1 LADHDTQGG
10 EIVAGKRVLGL
21 VLVAAL
27 SVMGCSDDPADRVCD
42 PGATQRCV
50 CFGGDD
56 GVQVCAGDG
65 TRWNECVCGAAD
77 GDADA
82 DADADGDA
90 DADADADADGDADV
104 DSDADVGS
112 GCVIGGESYAAG
124 AVNPANECEWC
135 RPGVGA
141 TEWTARPDFTPC
153 SIVTEPDFSYDI
165 CARGRCVSPGSCG
178 EASCNAP
185 GPNWTIPD
193 TNQRSCYNRSGSIA
207 CPGTTGS
214 AACATTQFCGQDAQY
229 GWDTTN
235 PASARFTR
243 TGVSEPVVTD
253 NVTGLT
259 WQGCA
264 AGQFG
269 PDCSGTHTTFFWA
282 GALAYCEGL
291 VWGGSSDWGLP
302 DPFELQTLIDHD
314 RPALPVI
321 DSTAFPATPQVPFWT
336 SSSAAETFV
345 NAWYVGFGD
354 GDVLVRE
361 KATALGARCVRR
373 PAGRRG
379 HEDRLLVAGMS
390 RRRDRRRLRGW
401 DGLDGKL
408 VRRAGVLRGAGL
420 GRPDRLVPP
429 ERRRVEVDRG
439 RLAFRS
445 GPRRRRL
452 SGDAGREL
460 LVIDD
465 RLLLDRHGHRHPE
478 RVGRRLSG
486 RPGEQ
491 SPQAG
496 HQSPPDPL
504 HPSRIVNSAG
514 RSRGRSLWAAI
525 DLPCSG
531 FGLDAPDLGRSED
544 P

>member
-124 AVNPANECEWC
+124 AVNP
-135 RPGVGA
+135 A

-373 PAGRRG
+373 PAGAAPEPPRFVRAVPVAGQPVVEDTRTGYSWQGCPAGVTGDDCAVGTASTESWYAALAYCEGLDWGGRTDWYLPNVAELRSIVDDSRFDPALDAAAFPATPGESCWSSTTVSYSTVMVTGTRSAWVVGFRVGLVSSLLKQDTNRRRIRCIRRG
-379 HEDRLLVAGMS
+379 S
-390 RRRDRRRLRGW
+390 
-401 DGLDGKL
+401 
-408 VRRAGVLRGAGL
+408 
-420 GRPDRLVPP
+420 
-429 ERRRVEVDRG
+429 
-439 RLAFRS
+439 
-445 GPRRRRL
+445 
-452 SGDAGREL
+452 
-460 LVIDD
+460 
-465 RLLLDRHGHRHPE
+465 
-478 RVGRRLSG
+478 
-486 RPGEQ
+486 
-491 SPQAG
+491 
-496 HQSPPDPL
+496 
-504 HPSRIVNSAG
+504 
-514 RSRGRSLWAAI
+514 
-525 DLPCSG
+525 
-531 FGLDAPDLGRSED
+531 
-544 P
+544 